1 MPVLDRETYFN
12 RVHDRIG
19 NDTSEEALSFLED
32 MTDTFNDLEKKSRGT
47 GEDWKQK
54 YDELDKTW
62 RERYRHRFMTS
73 DGGYPPLE
81 KEEDETKVKEVEIK
95 DLFTNK

>member
-32 MTDTFNDLEKKSRGT
+32 MTDTFNDLEKKSRGS
-47 GEDWKQK
+47 GENWEQK
-54 YDELDKTW
+54 YRELDKTW
-62 RERYRHRFMTS
+62 RERYRHRFMNS

>member
-47 GEDWKQK
+47 GEDWEQK
-54 YDELDKTW
+54 YHELDKTW
-62 RERYRHRFMTS
+62 RERYRHRFMNS